1 MVINDLQHTECSNLT
16 EANWTQYMCNHEN
29 IVPSEHHHNGFVAVH
44 ALRNMMYTHD
54 VPSHIPSA

>member
-29 IVPSEHHHNGFVAVH
+29 IVPPEHHHNGFVATH